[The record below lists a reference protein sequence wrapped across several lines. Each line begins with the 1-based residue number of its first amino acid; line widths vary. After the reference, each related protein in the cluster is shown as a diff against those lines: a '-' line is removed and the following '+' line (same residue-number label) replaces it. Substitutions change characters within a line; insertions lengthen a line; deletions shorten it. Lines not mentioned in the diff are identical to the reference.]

1 MVRKSSL
8 ETGHQKCDRGPRENS
23 AYTLKKYE
31 LEGALGACLF
41 LGAKHKYVDETLYH
55 SQRAACT

>member
-8 ETGHQKCDRGPRENS
+8 ETGHQKCDRGPREN
-23 AYTLKKYE
+23 YE